1 LDVTSLTYFVITGKV
16 QNGTH
21 LQECTNKTFFELH
34 EIITKKGAI
43 DPVSWNDQT
52 GALSCSLIS

>member
-1 LDVTSLTYFVITGKV
+1 MEHTCKSAKWNIPARM

-21 LQECTNKTFFELH
+21 LQECTNRTFFQ
-34 EIITKKGAI
+34 IITKKEAI